1 MSFIYDEDGIFQREG
16 GLLMRKVLQ
25 KIVVGHENQVCL
37 PYLVLLSIVGAV
49 VLSFAQLP
57 QVLNL

>member
-1 MSFIYDEDGIFQREG
+1 MSFVYDEDGIFQREG
-16 GLLMRKVLQ
+16 RLLMRKVLQ
-25 KIVVGHENQVCL
+25 QIVVGHEDQVCL
-37 PYLVLLSIVGAV
+37 PNLVLLSIIRAV

>member
-1 MSFIYDEDGIFQREG
+1 MSFIYDEDGIFKREG

-25 KIVVGHENQVCL
+25 QIVVRHENQICL
-37 PYLVLLSIVGAV
+37 PYLVLLSIVRAV
-49 VLSFAQLP
+49 VLSLAQLP